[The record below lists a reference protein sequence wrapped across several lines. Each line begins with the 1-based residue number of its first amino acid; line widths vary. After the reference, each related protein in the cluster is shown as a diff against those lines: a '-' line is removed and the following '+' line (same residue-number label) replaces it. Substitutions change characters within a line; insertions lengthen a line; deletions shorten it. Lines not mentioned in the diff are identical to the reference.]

1 MISKKAEYA
10 INILTELAKQ
20 QDPQDKYHSSKKIA
34 EIGEIPP
41 NLVHQLV
48 STMQKEGLV
57 HSARGPKGG
66 ISLAQAPEQISLKQV
81 VEIFDGKIGITRCL
95 LDKNYC
101 HKTDNCP
108 LHQIWSN
115 MQGKMISEL
124 EKTNIKELARAYERA
139 DNNTG
144 EKVPEAK
151 K

>member
-20 QDPQDKYHSSKKIA
+20 QEPQEEFYSSKKIA
-34 EIGEIPP
+34 EVGDIPP
-41 NLVHQLV
+41 NLIHQLV
-48 STMQKEGLV
+48 STLQKEGLLN
-57 HSARGPKGG
+57 SARGPKGG
-66 ISLAQAPEQISLKQV
+66 ISLAQNPEQISLKTV

-95 LDKNYC
+95 LDENYC
-101 HKTDNCP
+101 HKTSNCP
-108 LHQIWSN
+108 LHRIWYT

-124 EKTNIKELARAYERA
+124 EKTNIKELAEAYGKL

-144 EKVPEAK
+144 NKVMEAK